1 VRIVEFAAES
11 VGTRA
16 AWHRL
21 ASVFVVAVVGLVEVA
36 WLGLLVYALAVL

>member
-1 VRIVEFAAES
+1 VELTADS

-16 AWHRL
+16 ADHRL
-21 ASVFVVAVVGLVEVA
+21 AHVFVVAVVGLVEVA